1 VFIVIS
7 RIFWYCLFSIYVL
20 FGVLF
25 YLFFILLV
33 SSRYYLD
40 VVNLENL
47 QDLQEEDFE
56 QQLAGKQGK

>member
-20 FGVLF
+20 FDVLF

-40 VVNLENL
+40 AVNLENL

-56 QQLAGKQGK
+56 QLAGKQGK